1 MGKVLVEYSDAMRTA
16 LDRSMRGGYSAA
28 IKTKRPGRSIE
39 DDAAMVTEESEYCQ
53 IAKVKNGENGVYT
66 IEIYGNGLDAKPTG
80 TADGFVPDIA
90 LSSVLPAGTVVV
102 AHPHLLNITG
112 GND

>member
-16 LDRSMRGGYSAA
+16 LDRSMRGGSSAA

-39 DDAAMVTEESEYCQ
+39 DDAAVPDSCVL
-53 IAKVKNGENGVYT
+53 AK
-66 IEIYGNGLDAKPTG
+66 IQSGNGGTYIIELFEDGLENKSTG
-80 TADGFVPDIA
+80 TAAGFVPDIA
-90 LSSVLPAGTVVV
+90 LGSVLPAGTVVV